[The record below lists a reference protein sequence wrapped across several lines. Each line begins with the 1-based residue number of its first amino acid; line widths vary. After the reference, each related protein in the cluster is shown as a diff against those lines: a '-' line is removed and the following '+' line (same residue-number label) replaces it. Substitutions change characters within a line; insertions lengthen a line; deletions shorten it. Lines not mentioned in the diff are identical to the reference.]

1 MTTHYQAWAD
11 VPPNMFLTQTQ
22 LGQLD
27 LPRKPGPVRATVAGR
42 DGTGRKMTI
51 GLHLITE
58 STPTTS
64 TPKQLTAARNSSNRR
79 TCTGCGAHPDQ
90 PCTVYQDGP
99 VLCWACAHVRA
110 LRLLQCEAANLRANA
125 ARLAAELLA
134 DTRLAVVHVTLT
146 DRGTTPAGTRRPP
159 SAAHLIALDATGATL
174 ADVTV
179 RLIGPRS
186 KDVPAGAVAPEDA
199 AAPLLAALDG
209 RVLLTW
215 SGESIGPIAE
225 SVHRVGIPSPFP
237 SGYGRHHDL
246 REIVQR
252 WRGDIDPIT
261 RAWRPPVS
269 PGRADRMLYL
279 LQQIAADHQD
289 AAEPALAD
297 AANI

>member
-27 LPRKPGPVRATVAGR
+27 LPRKPGPVRATVKGY
-42 DGTGRKMTI
+42 DGTGRKITI

-58 STPTTS
+58 STPTAS

-79 TCTGCGAHPDQ
+79 TCTECGAHPDQ
-90 PCTVYQDGP
+90 PCTAYQDGP
-99 VLCWACAHVRA
+99 VLCRACAHVRA
-110 LRLLQCEAANLRANA
+110 LRLLQQEAAKMRTQA

-134 DTRLAVVHVTLT
+134 DPRLTVVHVALT
-146 DRGTTPAGTRRPP
+146 DRGTTPAGAKRSPA
-159 SAAHLIALDATGATL
+159 AAHLVALNATGTTL
-174 ADVTV
+174 VDVTV

-209 RVLLTW
+209 RILAIW
-215 SGESIGPIAE
+215 SGEGAGPIAE
-225 SVHRVGIPSPFP
+225 AVRRVGIPSPFP

-252 WRGDIDPIT
+252 WRGDIDPVT
-261 RAWRPPVS
+261 RSWRPPVS

-289 AAEPALAD
+289 AASNA
-297 AANI
+297 